1 MRRGGAFTFDP
12 SSSAV
17 WIVSGLILPD
27 APILS
32 DRTMPDGSPMYCAGD
47 PLGALLIGAYGRETA
62 NGSVFSVRWLWS
74 GDIVGR
80 AGGGGYDKQGAA
92 LADALTYMYGVPM
105 FDGGLGVAAVE
116 VDAARFG
123 VSVSFA
129 SGLAWQRARDMVA
142 VPS

>member
-1 MRRGGAFTFDP
+1 MRRGGSFLFDP

-17 WIVSGLILPD
+17 WLVSGLILPD

-32 DRTMPDGSPMYCAGD
+32 DRTMSDGAPMYSAGD
-47 PLGALLIGAYGRETA
+47 PLGALLIGSYGRETA

-80 AGGGGYDKQGAA
+80 AGGGGYDRQGAA
-92 LADALTYMYGVPM
+92 LADALTYLYGVPP
-105 FDGGLGVAAVE
+105 FDGARGVDAVE
-116 VDAARFG
+116 LHAARFG
-123 VSVSFA
+123 VSVSYA
-129 SGLAWQRARDMVA
+129 SGLAWQRARDMVG